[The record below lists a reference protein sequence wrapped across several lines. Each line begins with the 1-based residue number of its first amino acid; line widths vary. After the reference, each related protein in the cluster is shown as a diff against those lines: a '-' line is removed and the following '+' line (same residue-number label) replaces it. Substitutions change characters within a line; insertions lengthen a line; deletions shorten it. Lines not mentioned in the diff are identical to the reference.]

1 MMATDNTHWD
11 VGAYVLGVLD
21 QAECAAF
28 EAHLAGCDACADEIE
43 ALLPVTGMLAGLD
56 AAEVVAAHNIRP
68 TRQRRPMAGVAAL
81 HRRVAAS
88 PRHHLPALPAG
99 GRGRVAVAAGV
110 VVGLVA
116 VASFFAGSQ
125 LGGGGGPAVAA
136 GPEPNASASAAA
148 HSLAGATRRIEAT
161 DASSGVHAILS
172 VAPAEWGS
180 QVQLTIGGL
189 RGPLLCDLIA
199 IGVDG
204 QSTVVAS
211 WSVYE
216 PGYGIPEDP
225 ELLTVEGAT
234 SVTLDDTRRFEVREL
249 PANGVPARLVTLLV

>member
-1 MMATDNTHWD
+1 
-11 VGAYVLGVLD
+11 LGVLD
-21 QAECAAF
+21 PAECAAF

-56 AAEVVAAHNIRP
+56 AAEVVAAHNIGAP
-68 TRQRRPMAGVAAL
+68 RQRRPMAGVAAL
-81 HRRVAAS
+81 HRRVAAA

-99 GRGRVAVAAGV
+99 GRGRVLAAAGV

-125 LGGGGGPAVAA
+125 LGGGGPAVAV
-136 GPEPNASASAAA
+136 PEPYASASAGP

-189 RGPLLCDLIA
+189 RGPLLCDLVA
-199 IGVDG
+199 IGTDG

-225 ELLTVEGAT
+225 DLLTIESAT
-234 SVTLDDTRRFEVREL
+234 AVTLADTRRFEVREL
-249 PANGVPARLVTLLV
+249 PANGIPARLVTLLV